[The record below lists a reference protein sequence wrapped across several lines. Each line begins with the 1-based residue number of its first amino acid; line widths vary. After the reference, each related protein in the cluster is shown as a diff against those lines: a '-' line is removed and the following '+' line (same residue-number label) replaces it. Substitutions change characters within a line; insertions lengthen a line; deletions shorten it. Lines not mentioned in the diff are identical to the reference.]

1 MAWKKIIVQSSAAEL
16 SNINVT
22 NAVTA
27 SHFVG
32 DGAGLTNIVAAGTI
46 SSSAQIASDIS
57 GAFGATS
64 SSLATRI
71 ANIGTTVGNINTT
84 DLDFSGSFSGSF
96 IGNGSLITDITVS
109 QDATISQVFTNV
121 STSSVVHNFGSK
133 NVSVVIYDE
142 NDEQFIPSK
151 VKLTDNNTVTVY
163 MDPATTGRIHV
174 VRGGHIVSG
183 SIPFGNILDK
193 PTLLSGSVQ
202 IQELG
207 FTSDV
212 ELNVSSSALQTNIDT
227 KSSITQLNASSS
239 TLQSNIGTVQTNLNS
254 VSGALATSIT
264 TEKGRVDAIL
274 SASTADADTFAEI
287 VTLVNSVD
295 LTNDNAFAAH
305 YTASR
310 GRLDSLEADSGSFST
325 RVTANETAIT
335 NLGDTYATDAELNA
349 SSSTLQ
355 TNIDTKSSITQ
366 LNASSSTLQTS
377 IDTKSSITQL
387 NASSS
392 TLQSNIGTVQTN
404 LDSVSSSLASSITSL
419 DTDFATDAQL
429 NASSSTLQG
438 NIDTLGS
445 NQTAAL
451 NTSSSALQTNIDA
464 KSSIAQLNASSSAL
478 TSAYTSAD
486 TTLSSSLAASIAGIT
501 SDFTL
506 SDGSA
511 TDTFTTGQTLTFA
524 GTANE
529 IETAVTN
536 NQVQVGI
543 VTNPT
548 LTGNVTITGNLSITG
563 DTIQAQVSNLNVEDR
578 FILLNSGSASGDAGI
593 VFGGAGGDTANTG
606 DGIFYK
612 DSDSV
617 FAFGENIAST
627 ATSAT
632 AASKLGNIQ
641 VASSNP
647 TTAPTFQ
654 GKGTIAIN
662 DTDEGIWIY
671 S

>member
-71 ANIGTTVGNINTT
+71 ANIDTTVGNINTT

-121 STSSVVHNFGSK
+121 STSSVVHNFDSK

-183 SIPFGNILDK
+183 SIPFGNIIDK

-325 RVTANETAIT
+325 RVTGLEAFSSSLDA
-335 NLGDTYATDAELNA
+335 TYATDAELNA

-355 TNIDTKSSITQ
+355 TNIDTKASITQ

-548 LTGNVTITGNLSITG
+548 LTGNVTITGNLNITG

-578 FILLNSGSASGDAGI
+578 FILLNSGSNSGDAGI

-612 DSDSV
+612 DEDSV
-617 FAFGENIAST
+617 FAFGEDIAST

-647 TTAPTFQ
+647 TAAPTFQ
-654 GKGTIAIN
+654 GKGTIAVN
-662 DTDEGIWIY
+662 DSDEGIWIY

>member
-71 ANIGTTVGNINTT
+71 ANIDTTVGNINTT

-121 STSSVVHNFGSK
+121 TTSSVIHNFDSK

-183 SIPFGNILDK
+183 SIPFSNILDK
-193 PTLLSGSVQ
+193 PTLLSGSAQ

-349 SSSTLQ
+349 SSSALQ
-355 TNIDTKSSITQ
+355 TNIDAKSSIVQ
-366 LNASSSTLQTS
+366 LNASSSALQTS

-404 LDSVSSSLASSITSL
+404 LDSVSSSLAASITSL

-501 SDFTL
+501 SDFTI

-529 IETAVTN
+529 IETSVTN

-548 LTGNVTITGNLSITG
+548 LTGNVTITGNLNITG

-617 FAFGENIAST
+617 FAFGEDIAST

-654 GKGTIAIN
+654 GKGTIAVN
-662 DTDEGIWIY
+662 DSDEGIWIY

>member
-1 MAWKKIIVQSSAAEL
+1 MPTWKKVVISGSGLSQLANDANYLAQSGTGAILTGSFQGDGSGL
-16 SNINVT
+16 INVKS
-22 NAVTA
+22 ADSA
-27 SHFVG
+27 SI
-32 DGAGLTNIVAAGTI
+32 GAEIAALQT
-46 SSSAQIASDIS
+46 
-57 GAFGATS
+57 FS
-64 SSLATRI
+64 SSL
-71 ANIGTTVGNINTT
+71 
-84 DLDFSGSFSGSF
+84 
-96 IGNGSLITDITVS
+96 
-109 QDATISQVFTNV
+109 DA
-121 STSSVVHNFGSK
+121 
-133 NVSVVIYDE
+133 
-142 NDEQFIPSK
+142 
-151 VKLTDNNTVTVY
+151 
-163 MDPATTGRIHV
+163 
-174 VRGGHIVSG
+174 
-183 SIPFGNILDK
+183 
-193 PTLLSGSVQ
+193 
-202 IQELG
+202 G
-207 FTSDV
+207 FTTEG
-212 ELNVSSSALQTNIDT
+212 ELNASSSTLQTNIDA
-227 KSSITQLNASSS
+227 KSSIVQLNASSS
-239 TLQSNIGTVQTNLNS
+239 TLQSSIDTKS
-254 VSGALATSIT
+254 SIT
-264 TEKGRVDAIL
+264 
-274 SASTADADTFAEI
+274 
-287 VTLVNSVD
+287 
-295 LTNDNAFAAH
+295 
-305 YTASR
+305 
-310 GRLDSLEADSGSFST
+310 
-325 RVTANETAIT
+325 
-335 NLGDTYATDAELNA
+335 ELNA

-366 LNASSSTLQTS
+366 LNASSSTLQTN

-548 LTGNVTITGNLSITG
+548 LTGNVTITGNLNITG

-578 FILLNSGSASGDAGI
+578 FILLNSGSNSGDAGI

-612 DSDSV
+612 DEDSV
-617 FAFGENIAST
+617 FAFGEDIAST

-647 TTAPTFQ
+647 TAAPTFQ
-654 GKGTIAIN
+654 GKGTIAVN
-662 DTDEGIWIY
+662 DSDEGIWIY

>member
-71 ANIGTTVGNINTT
+71 ANIDTTVGNINTT

-121 STSSVVHNFGSK
+121 STSSVVHNFDSK

-183 SIPFGNILDK
+183 SIPFGNIIDK

-325 RVTANETAIT
+325 RVTGLEAFSSSLDA
-335 NLGDTYATDAELNA
+335 TYATDAELNA

-355 TNIDTKSSITQ
+355 T
-366 LNASSSTLQTS
+366 S
-377 IDTKSSITQL
+377 IDAKSSITQL

-548 LTGNVTITGNLSITG
+548 LTGNVTITGNLNITG

-578 FILLNSGSASGDAGI
+578 FILLNSGSNSGDAGI

-612 DSDSV
+612 DEDSV
-617 FAFGENIAST
+617 FAFGEDIAST

-647 TTAPTFQ
+647 TAAPTFQ
-654 GKGTIAIN
+654 GKGTIAVN
-662 DTDEGIWIY
+662 DSDEGIWIY